1 MLCGKSVRSEMPYK
15 LIPPTRN
22 ETWLAFPQN
31 YAYSRLA
38 GKPIS
43 GAGVPTRLT
52 DIPRGYALLVTGS
65 TVTESRTPSQ
75 DDLAAADYYFLGG
88 HYYEI
93 SDQQAAVLIAAG
105 YSEWL
110 TPIP

>member
-1 MLCGKSVRSEMPYK
+1 MAYK
-15 LIPPTRN
+15 LITPTRN
-22 ETWLAFPQN
+22 ETWLAYPQN

-38 GKPIS
+38 GRPIS

-52 DIPRGYALLVTGS
+52 DIPRGYSLLVTGS
-65 TVTESRTPSQ
+65 TVTENQTPSQ

-88 HYYEI
+88 HNYDITDE
-93 SDQQAAVLIAAG
+93 QAAVLIAAG

>member
-1 MLCGKSVRSEMPYK
+1 MAYK
-15 LIPPTRN
+15 LITPTRN
-22 ETWLAFPQN
+22 ETWLAYPQN

-38 GKPIS
+38 GKPVS

-52 DIPRGYALLVTGS
+52 DIPRGYTLLVTGT
-65 TVTESRTPSQ
+65 TVTENQTPSQ

-93 SDQQAAVLIAAG
+93 TDAQAAVLIAAG

>member
-1 MLCGKSVRSEMPYK
+1 MAYK
-15 LIPPTRN
+15 LITPTRN
-22 ETWLAFPQN
+22 ETWLAYPQN

-38 GKPIS
+38 GRPIS

-52 DIPRGYALLVTGS
+52 DIPRGYSLLVTGN
-65 TVTESRTPSQ
+65 TVTETRTPSQ

-88 HYYEI
+88 SNYVI
-93 SDQQAAVLIAAG
+93 TDQQAAVLIAAG